1 MRFSTAVTLLVVVS
15 LSGCASKTWK
25 HVSGNNSNLS
35 YASSQCRNYATLNYP
50 TYVCKVALRCTQQ
63 ESGLIIQSFRKNT
76 AAFEMC
82 MNKNGYRAVRK

>member
-1 MRFSTAVTLLVVVS
+1 MKLGFVSILLVTLS

-35 YASSQCRNYATLNYP
+35 YTSSQCRNYATLNYP

-63 ESGLIIQSFRKNT
+63 ESGLIIQSIRQNT

-82 MNKNGYRAVRK
+82 MNRNGYRAVSK